1 MKYDF
6 TIQPMPVRIPG
17 IEAANDNEA
26 REKLQGIMDN
36 QTESIMAALRQSRW
50 TVTLVQ
56 QSETYISSSTY
67 DLGVAATEQ
76 SEAKL
81 DDEKKDDVLEQD
93 LFA

>member
-1 MKYDF
+1 
-6 TIQPMPVRIPG
+6 MPVRIPG

-26 REKLQGIMDN
+26 REKLQGIMDS
-36 QTESIMAALRQSRW
+36 QPGKILEAVRQSRW